1 MISKHAAYT
10 RYSFTHQNKQFF
22 FLLFLFLCYLPSDKV
37 VRKNDD
43 DDARNASALI
53 TNNFLIK
60 WNTVFFAKKKHDKNC
75 TFTFN
80 AIDNRGKLCR
90 SCKLRQT
97 WADRENATDF
107 FFQLLDHDYELC
119 CVSATVFLM

>member
-60 WNTVFFAKKKHDKNC
+60 WNTVFSANKKNMIKTVLLLLMQLIIVGSYVDHANSDRLGR
-75 TFTFN
+75 
-80 AIDNRGKLCR
+80 IGKMQPIFFSIVR
-90 SCKLRQT
+90 S
-97 WADRENATDF
+97 
-107 FFQLLDHDYELC
+107 
-119 CVSATVFLM
+119 